1 MFQGRVCRYESIYCL
16 LFLLLLPLFLLL
28 LPFLRS
34 VPSTSLHRASRF
46 DWHLFLVIDFPSR
59 SVRHLITDQPCIRSA
74 VQTVLTYLSFVTC
87 PSCPKCPEFSY
98 LLPLFLL
105 SFLPSSSP
113 LLPPCPHLI
122 PFSSLFPPL
131 FCCVVRLKVMIS
143 S

>member
-16 LFLLLLPLFLLL
+16 LFLLLLPPFLLL

-98 LLPLFLL
+98 LLPSFCCPSSLPPLPYSLLVLTLYLFLPF
-105 SFLPSSSP
+105 FLPYSVASY
-113 LLPPCPHLI
+113 
-122 PFSSLFPPL
+122 
-131 FCCVVRLKVMIS
+131 VLK
-143 S
+143 